1 MTLIDDSGVTQ
12 SYSEGPEPY
21 MRFQNLGLRYSNIG
35 PAILADIDLDVHKG
49 EIVCLLGAS
58 GCGKSTLLNV
68 AAGFLE
74 PTEGRALLQGQ
85 DINGPGADRVMVFQE
100 DAVFPWYT
108 VRQNVAYGLRV
119 RGMSKRDAYEAVSDA
134 IDLVGLT
141 EYADAYPRELSGGMR
156 KRCDMAR
163 AIVLNPESIL
173 MDEPFAAL
181 DVMTKE
187 RLQVQFREIAERQNT
202 TSLFVTHDLEEA
214 LFVGTRIAILRKGAG
229 PLLTLAEVPF
239 GPHREVEIKTS
250 PEFQKLRRELADVIA
265 GDPSNRKAA

>member
-1 MTLIDDSGVTQ
+1 MTLLNDNGVSLREDD
-12 SYSEGPEPY
+12 PNEPY
-21 MRFQNLGLRYSNIG
+21 MRFQDVGLRYSERG
-35 PAILADIDLDVHKG
+35 PAILSDINLDVKKG

-74 PTEGRALLQGQ
+74 PTQGKALLQGSE
-85 DINGPGADRVMVFQE
+85 ISGPGADRVMVFQE

-119 RGMSKRDAYEAVSDA
+119 RGVSKQETAELVNDA
-134 IDLVGLT
+134 INLVGLT

-163 AIVLNPESIL
+163 AIVLRPESIL

-187 RLQVQFREIAERQNT
+187 RLQVQFREISEAQNS

-229 PLLTLAEVPF
+229 PFLTLADVPF
-239 GPHREVEIKTS
+239 GAHREVEIKTS

-265 GDPSNRKAA
+265 SDPSHRKAA

>member
-1 MTLIDDSGVTQ
+1 MTLIDDSGV
-12 SYSEGPEPY
+12 SLSRDDGPQPY
-21 MRFQNLGLRYSNIG
+21 MRFQDLGLRYSDTG
-35 PAILADIDLDVHKG
+35 PAILASIDLEVNRG

-74 PTEGRALLQGQ
+74 PTEGRALLQGH
-85 DINGPGADRVMVFQE
+85 DITGPGADRVMVFQE

-119 RGMSKRDAYEAVSDA
+119 RGMSKAEAAGAVDDA
-134 IDLVGLT
+134 IALVGLA

-163 AIVLNPESIL
+163 AIVLQPESIL

-214 LFVGTRIAILRKGAG
+214 LFVGTRIAVLRKGAG
-229 PLLTLAEVPF
+229 PFLTVADVPF
-239 GPHREVEIKTS
+239 GPQRDVQIKTS
-250 PEFQKLRRELADVIA
+250 PEFQRLRRELADVIA
-265 GDPSNRKAA
+265 DDPSNRKAA